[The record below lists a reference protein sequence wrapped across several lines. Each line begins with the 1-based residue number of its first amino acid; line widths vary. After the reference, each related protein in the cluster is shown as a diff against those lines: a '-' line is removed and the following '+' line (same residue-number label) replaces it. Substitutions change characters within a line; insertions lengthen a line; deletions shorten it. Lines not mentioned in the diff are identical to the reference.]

1 MEANMK
7 YIGID
12 LHATNS
18 VIAIVDAQEQVLY
31 CKRHANRLQ
40 DIIVLL
46 RSYRD
51 SGCVAAV
58 ESTYNW
64 YWLIDGLKA
73 EGFDVRL
80 ANSAALPQYRG
91 LKYSDDETD
100 AIRLARLLARGLLPE
115 GYIYPVG
122 ERGVR
127 DLLRRRLVL
136 VRTRAQQLIAIDGLL
151 ARHLGTSMAG
161 ASLKRLDV
169 ASLCALPLSKDAAL
183 QALAHL
189 RVRETLDGEI
199 AALEKHLADRL
210 TQRED
215 VRLLK
220 TVPGIGSIL
229 AATIALE
236 VGDIRRFANAGCFAS
251 YCRLVASTRISN
263 GKVKGHGNAKCG
275 NRYLAWAFM
284 EAALFAKRWSREAQS
299 FYRKRSVKR
308 HKLIALKALA
318 HKLARACYHLLK
330 ERAPFDPARCFA

>member
-1 MEANMK
+1 
-7 YIGID
+7 
-12 LHATNS
+12 
-18 VIAIVDAQEQVLY
+18 VLY
-31 CKRHANRLQ
+31 CKRHANRLE
-40 DIIVLL
+40 DILVVL
-46 RSYRD
+46 RAHQD
-51 SGCVAAV
+51 SGCVVAV

-80 ANSAALPQYRG
+80 ANSAALPQYDG

-100 AIRLARLLARGLLPE
+100 AIKLARLLARGLLPE
-115 GYIYPVG
+115 GYIYPVE

-151 ARHLGTSMAG
+151 ARHLGASMTG
-161 ASLKRLDV
+161 VSLKRLD
-169 ASLCALPLSKDAAL
+169 AAALHALPLSEEAAL

-189 RVRETLDGEI
+189 RVRQTLDHEI
-199 AALEKHLADRL
+199 AALEKHLKTRL
-210 TQRED
+210 AERAD
-215 VRLLK
+215 VRLLQ

-236 VGDIRRFANAGCFAS
+236 VGDIGRFANAGCFAS

-284 EAALFAKRWSREAQS
+284 EAALFAKRWSPQAQS
-299 FYRKRSVKR
+299 FYRRRSSKR

-330 ERAPFDPARCFA
+330 ERTPFDPARCFA